1 MVGKIEF
8 LGRRNKI
15 EFRLKGFRII
25 IKMGYKSSKNTRNV
39 NQINENYE
47 VDDIIYPSKNTF
59 KLFESLNKNLRLLY
73 TPGDESRDFET
84 INYSEVRDDEEE
96 YDKILAKVEDKIK
109 KIKDFRSSFLYKEN
123 RRGAFY
129 ERYQGILDCINEGVH
144 CLRGKYENDFEKRL
158 VDIVKKLS
166 YLGIDPYR

>member
-1 MVGKIEF
+1 
-8 LGRRNKI
+8 
-15 EFRLKGFRII
+15 
-25 IKMGYKSSKNTRNV
+25 MGYKSSKNTRN
-39 NQINENYE
+39 ENYE
-47 VDDIIYPSKNTF
+47 VDDIIFPSKNTF

-123 RRGAFY
+123 RCGAFY

-158 VDIVKKLS
+158 VDIVRKLS
-166 YLGIDPYR
+166 YLGIDPYH